1 MAVFDKCK
9 TRPQH
14 IEAILNGLER
24 YNPETTTIFQDY
36 VVQQCEDR
44 TFDAY
49 ANLALL
55 KLHFYLI
62 QYLVIDLRI
71 RNYLKRYWSSP
82 DLSVFVPIYE
92 STANVWMPIIG
103 HHLCSY
109 QFNPH
114 LLHTETTTNILAKAL
129 TVFPSPAF
137 SLSLALLPAH
147 TQPFAS
153 SKTSSLPMQTSDF
166 VESVQKLS
174 RLNTLL
180 ESAQYPHFWSTLN
193 SDDLYADLVADVSG
207 FEELVRVRI
216 AVEVGKAFR
225 EISADILAQ
234 WLDLHGL
241 ESLEKFVVDVCGWEL
256 DKSAGPDL
264 KSIVAR
270 VPRNKENEARGE
282 IKGEKVCIEMF
293 GRVLRRGFE
302 QPV

>member
-1 MAVFDKCK
+1 MAAFDKCK

-14 IEAILNGLER
+14 IDVILNGLDR
-24 YNPETTTIFQDY
+24 YNPETTTIFQEY

-44 TFDAY
+44 SFDCY

-55 KLHFYLI
+55 KL
-62 QYLVIDLRI
+62 
-71 RNYLKRYWSSP
+71 
-82 DLSVFVPIYE
+82 
-92 STANVWMPIIG
+92 
-103 HHLCSY
+103 Y

-147 TQPFAS
+147 TQPFS
-153 SKTSSLPMQTSDF
+153 SSTSSSLPMQTSDF
-166 VESVQKLS
+166 IESIQKLA

-180 ESAQYPHFWSTLN
+180 ESAQYTLFWNTLN
-193 SDDLYADLVADVSG
+193 SDDLYADLVADVAG

-225 EISADILAQ
+225 EISAEVLAQ
-234 WLDLHGL
+234 WLDLNGL
-241 ESLEKFVVDVCGWEL
+241 ESLEKFVVDVCGWEV
-256 DKSAGPDL
+256 DRSNGSDI
-264 KSIVAR
+264 KSIVIR

-282 IKGEKVCIEMF
+282 IKGEKVGIEMF

-302 QPV
+302 QPA